1 MPKLSYA
8 NVMSTIA
15 VFLALGGTS
24 YAVARNSV
32 GTAQLRNSAVTS
44 EKIRNATIQRKDLSA
59 AARVGSR
66 GPRGALGAPGAAGAA
81 GARGPS
87 DGYIDGGPEQPLPT
101 AANVGLVVAQLA
113 DLPAGSYVMAA
124 EAQIGD
130 FVNAGSIVS
139 CDIRVNGQSV
149 GGSSVV
155 VGVNPGSTR
164 VSVSSQM
171 AGVTQ
176 TATFG
181 ATLECRTDQALGQP
195 PTIQNQHLSAIR
207 VETLKAT

>member
-1 MPKLSYA
+1 MPKLTYA

-32 GTAQLRNSAVTS
+32 GNKQLRNSAVTS
-44 EKIRNATIQRKDLSA
+44 GKIRNATIQRKDLAA
-59 AARVGSR
+59 AARIGSR
-66 GPRGALGAPGAAGAA
+66 GPRGPVGVGPA

-87 DGYIDGGPEQPLPT
+87 DGYIDGGPSVTLPSS
-101 AANVGLVVAQLA
+101 ANAGVAVAVLEG
-113 DLPAGSYVMAA
+113 LPAGSYLLTSQ
-124 EAQIGD
+124 AQAVD

-139 CDIRVNGQSV
+139 CDIQVNGQVV

-164 VSVSSQM
+164 AGVSTQM
-171 AGVTQ
+171 AGTTQ
-176 TATFG
+176 AAAFR
-181 ATLECRTDQALGQP
+181 ATLVCRTDQSLGQAP
-195 PTIQNQHLSAIR
+195 LVQNYHLSAVR
-207 VETLKAT
+207 VESLKAT

>member
-1 MPKLSYA
+1 VPKLSYA

-32 GTAQLRNSAVTS
+32 GTKQLRNSAVTS
-44 EKIRNATIQRKDLSA
+44 GKIRNATIQRKDLSPS
-59 AARVGSR
+59 ARGGSR
-66 GPRGALGAPGAAGAA
+66 GPRGPVGVQGTA

-87 DGYIDGGPEQPLPT
+87 DGYTDGGPAMTLPT
-101 AANVGLVVAQLA
+101 SANAELVVAQI
-113 DLPAGSYVMAA
+113 DGLPAGSYVLTAD
-124 EAQIGD
+124 AQIGD
-130 FVNAGSIVS
+130 FVNPGSIVS
-139 CDIRVNGQSV
+139 CDIRVNGQAV

-155 VGVNPGSTR
+155 VGAGSGSSR

-176 TATFG
+176 DAVFR
-181 ATLECRTDQALGQP
+181 ATLQCRTDQALGQP
-195 PTIQNQHLSAIR
+195 PGVMNQHLAAVR